1 MFGKRG
7 VMETTD
13 DREGRACGWSAAWE
27 GFRACGREVLLPV
40 VAKVPKS
47 TIQGEGDFVFPLP
60 LKNPHPLKR
69 PMREPRPPPLEPPPG
84 ERGPKADVH
93 RKCTVG
99 RGDHTPPPVMRQD
112 IRGGMWGA
120 IRALPVADEAR

>member
-69 PMREPRPPPLEPPPG
+69 PMRGPRPPPLEPPRG
-84 ERGPKADVH
+84 EAFSLIDKIRQLCYDCSYKAS
-93 RKCTVG
+93 
-99 RGDHTPPPVMRQD
+99 
-112 IRGGMWGA
+112 
-120 IRALPVADEAR
+120 ALGKGIT

>member
-40 VAKVPKS
+40 VAKVPKN
-47 TIQGEGDFVFPLP
+47 TI
-60 LKNPHPLKR
+60 
-69 PMREPRPPPLEPPPG
+69 
-84 ERGPKADVH
+84 
-93 RKCTVG
+93 
-99 RGDHTPPPVMRQD
+99 
-112 IRGGMWGA
+112 
-120 IRALPVADEAR
+120 